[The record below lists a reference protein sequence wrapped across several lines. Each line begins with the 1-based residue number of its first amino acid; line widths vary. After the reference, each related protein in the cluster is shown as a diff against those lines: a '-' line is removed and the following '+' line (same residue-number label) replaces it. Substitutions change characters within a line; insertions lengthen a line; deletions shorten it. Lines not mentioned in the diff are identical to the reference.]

1 VTSRSRQNAGLGALA
16 CLAVIAL
23 VQLVPTAQA
32 EPAGRVAIF
41 TGLDKIT
48 ARITRLEAD
57 IGTRVQFGTLEILA
71 QTCNKRPPEETPE
84 TTAFVEVFDVG
95 TTLASELQEEGG
107 VTPMMPSEPERI
119 FSGWMF
125 ASSPGLNAVEHP
137 VYDVWLIDC
146 KMSEPSTP
154 TYPSAPAASE

>member
-1 VTSRSRQNAGLGALA
+1 MRSALRRSPKSI
-16 CLAVIAL
+16 LAAVLLAASTTG
-23 VQLVPTAQA
+23 TAA
-32 EPAGRVAIF
+32 EPAGETAIF

-48 ARITRLEAD
+48 ARITRLEVP
-57 IGTRVQFGTLEILA
+57 IGERVQFGTLEILA
-71 QTCNKRPPEETPE
+71 DSCNKRPPTETPE

-95 TTLASELQEEGG
+95 KTLADQLQEKDPADVGL
-107 VTPMMPSEPERI
+107 PRPPERL

-146 KMSEPSTP
+146 KMSVPETSD
-154 TYPSAPAASE
+154 PAASSE

>member
-1 VTSRSRQNAGLGALA
+1 VTSARSSIRSGILAAAMLAGSS
-16 CLAVIAL
+16 
-23 VQLVPTAQA
+23 VPGYA
-32 EPAGRVAIF
+32 EPVGETAIF

-48 ARITRLEAD
+48 ARITRLEVPV
-57 IGTRVQFGTLEILA
+57 GERVQFGTLEILA
-71 QTCNKRPPEETPE
+71 DSCNKRPPTETPE

-95 TTLASELQEEGG
+95 KTLADELSEKETAE
-107 VTPMMPSEPERI
+107 PSLPRPPERL

-146 KMSEPSTP
+146 KMAAPETPEPI
-154 TYPSAPAASE
+154 E

>member
-1 VTSRSRQNAGLGALA
+1 MKVILRRKVRSTVAGCVVA
-16 CLAVIAL
+16 CATVLSVSF
-23 VQLVPTAQA
+23 VQA
-32 EPAGRVAIF
+32 EPVGQTAVF

-48 ARITRLEAD
+48 ARISRLEAD

-71 QTCNKRPPEETPE
+71 QSCNKRPPEEPPE
-84 TTAFVEVFDVG
+84 TTAFVEVFNIG
-95 TTLASELQEEGG
+95 TTLADQLQEDEGTDTG
-107 VTPMMPSEPERI
+107 LVTPQEPERI

-146 KMSEPSTP
+146 KMAEPSISAV
-154 TYPSAPAASE
+154 PSDAG

>member
-1 VTSRSRQNAGLGALA
+1 MSWFGQKIGMSVVASMAAAALIQ
-16 CLAVIAL
+16 LASV
-23 VQLVPTAQA
+23 AQA
-32 EPAGRVAIF
+32 EPVGQTAVF

-48 ARITRLEAD
+48 ARISRLEAD

-71 QTCNKRPPEETPE
+71 QSCNKRPPEETPE

-95 TTLASELQEEGG
+95 TTLASELQEEDAAA
-107 VTPMMPSEPERI
+107 PMMPQEPERI

-146 KMSEPSTP
+146 KMSEPSMP
-154 TYPSAPAASE
+154 TEPSAPAGSE

>member
-1 VTSRSRQNAGLGALA
+1 VTSALSSIRRTVLATAMLVASIVTANAAPVGE
-16 CLAVIAL
+16 
-23 VQLVPTAQA
+23 T
-32 EPAGRVAIF
+32 AIF

-48 ARITRLEAD
+48 ARITRLEVP
-57 IGTRVQFGTLEILA
+57 IGERVQFGTLEILA
-71 QTCNKRPPEETPE
+71 DSCNKRPPTETPE

-95 TTLASELQEEGG
+95 KTLADELAEKDTEE
-107 VTPMMPSEPERI
+107 PSLPRPPERL

-146 KMSEPSTP
+146 KMAAPDTSEPI
-154 TYPSAPAASE
+154 E

>member
-1 VTSRSRQNAGLGALA
+1 VGQT
-16 CLAVIAL
+16 AV
-23 VQLVPTAQA
+23 
-32 EPAGRVAIF
+32 F

-48 ARITRLEAD
+48 ARITRLEVN
-57 IGTRVQFGTLEILA
+57 IGERVRFGTLEVLA
-71 QTCNKRPPEETPE
+71 DSCSKRPPEETPE

-95 TTLASELQEEGG
+95 RSLADELTAEEDSREP
-107 VTPMMPSEPERI
+107 VIEHEPEQI

-146 KMSEPSTP
+146 KMVEPETASPSE
-154 TYPSAPAASE
+154 